1 MATLIGIVSKVIG
14 QVFAVASD
22 GTRRALVE
30 GDKLFAGDQLSTG
43 AEGAVAVHLQN
54 GQELTLGRGSSMQ
67 MTPQL
72 LANHIPHVDSSE
84 AVTPSQ
90 AQLTDVQQLQK
101 AIAAGDDPTQT
112 AEATAA
118 GPATTTTGA
127 PGGVQGS
134 GHSFVMLEEVGGRV
148 DPTIGFPTAGFNG
161 IPELPEE
168 RLNADPNNNV
178 VAADAPVVPPVTPE
192 VPEVPNNPVTLDGL
206 SVANGE
212 LTVNEANL
220 ADGSA
225 RNPGALTQSGSFT
238 VNAPDGL
245 SSLSIGGINVIS
257 GGVAAGFPQSIT
269 TLLGSTLT
277 VTGYNPATGVVSYS
291 YTLNGAETH
300 ASGEGANAVG
310 EHFTVVAGDSNGDS
324 ATGSLDINITDDVP
338 QAIDDG
344 NGVASETLLTLN
356 GNVLTNDVQGADRV
370 PVGENSGPITPGTFI
385 GTYGTLVLNANGTYT
400 YTLNTSDADF
410 KALHGGGDG
419 TETFTYTLTDA
430 DGDSSTANLVLQIHN
445 NDDPDTIG
453 GLNLGGPELTV
464 FEKNLGDGSAPD
476 ATALTQNG
484 TFTFT
489 ALDGITT
496 LTVGGI
502 AVVSGGVAA
511 GFPQSITTPLGNT
524 LTITSF
530 DLATGV
536 VNYSYTLN
544 DNEAHA
550 TANGANALPEQFDVT
565 LVDDN
570 GTTATGSLDVNI
582 VDDLPQ
588 GVNDSNASTASETLL
603 TLNGNV
609 LTNDVQGADRL
620 TVGENAGPIT
630 PGTFTGTYGT
640 LVLNANGTYTYTLN
654 TSDADFKALHGG
666 GDGTET
672 FTYTITDSDG
682 DSSTANLVLQ
692 IHNNDDPV
700 TIGGLNVEGG
710 ELTVFEKNLGDGSA
724 PDATAL
730 TQNGTFTVTAL
741 DGVTS
746 LTVGGIAVVTAG
758 VAAGFPQ
765 SITTPL
771 GSTLTITGFNAATGI
786 VSYSYTLVDNEAH
799 ATANG
804 ANTLPE
810 QFAVTLV
817 DDNGTTATG
826 SLDVNIVDDLPQGVN
841 DSNAS
846 TASETLLT
854 LNGNVLTND
863 VQGADRVTVG
873 ENAGPITPGT
883 FTGTYGTLVLNA
895 NGTYTYTLNTSD
907 ADFKALHGGGDGTET
922 FTYTITDSDGD
933 SSTANLVL
941 QIHNNDDPV
950 TIGGLNVEGGELT
963 VFEKNL
969 GDGSAPDATALTQN
983 GTFTVSALDG
993 VTSLTVGGIAVVTA
1007 GVAAGFPQSITTPLG
1022 STLTI
1027 TGFNAATGVVSYSY
1041 TLNDNEAHATAN
1053 GANTLPEQFAV
1064 TVVDDNGTT
1073 ATGSLDV
1080 NIVDDL
1086 PQGVNDSNAS
1096 TASETLLTLNGNVLT
1111 NDVQGADRVTVGENA
1126 GPVTPGTFTGTYGT
1140 LVLNANGTY
1149 TYTLNTSDADFKAL
1163 HGGGDGTETFT
1174 YTITDSD
1181 GDSSTANLVL
1191 QIHNNDDPVTI
1202 GGLNV
1207 EGGELTVFEKN
1218 LGDGSNPDTPA
1229 LTQSGTF
1236 TVTALDGV
1244 TTLTVGGIAVVT
1256 AGVAAGFPQSI
1267 TTPLGSTLTITGF
1280 NAATGVVSYSYTL
1293 NDNEAH
1299 ATANGANTLP
1309 EQFAVTVVDDNGTT
1323 ATGSLDVNIVDD
1335 LPQGV
1340 NDSNASTASETLL
1353 TLNGNVLTNDVQGAD
1368 RVTVGE
1374 NAGPITPGTFT
1385 GTYGT
1390 LVLNANGTYT
1400 YTLNTSDADFKA
1412 LHGGGDG
1419 TETFTYTITDSDGDS
1434 STANLVLQIHN
1445 NDDPVTIGG
1454 LNVEGGELTVFE
1466 KNLGDGSN
1474 PDTPALTQSGTFTV
1488 TALDGVSTLTVGGI
1502 SVVTGGVAAGFPQ
1515 SITTPLGS
1523 TLTITGF
1530 NAATGVVSYSYTLN
1544 DNEAHATANGANT
1557 LPEQF
1562 AVTVVDDNGTTATG
1576 SLDVNIVDDLPQGV
1590 NDSNTSTASETLLT
1604 LNGNVLTNDVQ
1615 GADRVT
1621 VGENAGPI
1629 TPGTFTGTYGTLVL
1643 NANGT
1648 YTYTLNTSDADF
1660 KALHGGGDGTETFTY
1675 TITDSDGDS
1684 STANL
1689 VLQIHNNDDPVTIG
1703 GLNVEGGELTVFE
1716 KNLGDGSAPD
1726 ATVLTQNGSFTVTAL
1741 DGVTS
1746 LTVGGIAVVT
1756 AGVAAG
1762 FPQSITTPLGSTLTI
1777 TGFNAATGVV
1787 SYSYTLNDNEAHAT
1801 ANGANTLPEQFA
1813 VTVVD
1818 DNGTTATG
1826 SLDVNIV
1833 DDLPQGVNDS
1843 NTSTASETL
1852 LTLNGNVL
1860 TNDVQG
1866 ADRVTVG
1873 ENAGPITPG
1882 TFTGTYGT
1890 LVLNAN
1896 GTYTYTL
1903 STSDAD
1909 FKALHGGGNGSE
1921 TFTYTITDSDG
1932 DSSTANLVLQ
1942 IHNNDDPVTLQGL
1955 NVYGGELTVYEK
1967 NLGDGSNPNPSALTQ
1982 SGTFT
1987 VTALDGVTTLTVGGI
2002 AVVTGGVAAGFP
2014 QSITTPLGST
2024 LTITGFNAATGVVS
2038 YSYTLNDNETHAN
2051 ANGANTL
2058 PEQFTVTAV
2067 DDNGTTATGNLDVNI
2082 VDDLPKGVN
2091 DSNGTAS
2098 ETQLTL
2104 NGNVLT
2110 NDVQGADRVT
2120 VGENAGPITPGTF
2133 TGTYGT
2139 LVLNANGTYT
2149 YTLSTSDAD
2158 FKALHGGGNG
2168 SETFTYTI
2176 TDSDGDSSTAN
2187 LVLQIHNN
2195 DDPVTLQGLNV
2206 YGGELTVYEKNL
2218 GDGSNPNP
2226 SALTQSG
2233 TFTVTALDGVTTLT
2247 VGGIA
2252 VVTGGVAAGFPQSI
2266 TTPLGSTLTITGF
2279 NAATGVVSYSY
2290 TLNDNETH
2298 ANANGANTLPEQFAV
2313 TVVDDNGTTATGSLD
2328 VNIVDDLPQGVN
2340 DSNTSTA
2347 SETLLTLNGNVLTN
2361 DVQGADRVTVGEN
2374 AGPITPGTFTG
2385 TYGTLVLN
2393 ANGTYTYTLS
2403 TSDADFKALHGGGN
2417 GSETF
2422 TYTITDSDGDSS
2434 TANLV
2439 LQIHNNDDPVTLQG
2453 LNVYGGE
2460 LTVYEKNLSDGSAPS
2475 TSALTQS
2482 GTFTVTALDGVT
2494 TLTVG
2499 GISVVT
2505 GGVAAGFPQSI
2516 TTPLGS
2522 TLTITGFNAATGVV
2536 SYSYTLNDNETH
2548 ANANGANTLPEQFTV
2563 TAVDDNG
2570 TTATGNL
2577 DVNIVDDLPKGVN
2590 DSNGTASE
2598 TQLTLNGNV
2607 LTNDVQGADRVTV
2620 GENAGPITPGTFTG
2634 TYGTL
2639 VLNANGTYTYTLSTS
2654 DADFKALHGGGNGSE
2669 TFTYTITDSDGDS
2682 STANL
2687 VLQIHNNDDPVTL
2700 QGLNVYG
2707 GELTVYEK
2715 NLGDG
2720 THPDTPALSQ
2730 SGTFT
2735 VTALDGLQTL
2745 TVGTLTVISGGVVA
2759 GFPQTATT
2767 PLGSTLT
2774 ITGFNAATGVISYT
2788 YTLNDNEAHPAAEGA
2803 NSLTENFNVVAT
2815 DTDGDVAN
2823 GQINVNIIDD
2833 LPTANPDTDSVQEGG
2848 TVSGNVLDND
2858 IAGADGPAATGA
2870 VVGVRA
2876 GSDTSTPA
2884 LDGLNTPINGTYGY
2898 LTLDANGNAVYHS
2911 TPNAVSGPGA
2921 VDVFTYTVRDSDGDE
2936 STTTITIDVYNS
2948 CLKAVSDNDVTVYE
2962 KALDLGKDG
2971 QDLVAGTVIGSDPTN
2986 TGETASGT
2994 LVGSVTHAV
3003 GAITYALVGTHV
3015 GEFGQIQ
3022 LNANGTYTYTLT
3034 TPPSTT
3040 PHANDGP
3047 NVMHETFTYQA
3058 TDSLGNIVTS
3068 TIVVDIVDD
3077 VPKAMNDSNAS
3088 TASET
3093 TLSLSGNVFNNDVIG
3108 ADKVALGLNAGPVT
3122 PGTFTGT
3129 YGTLVLNANGTYTY
3143 TLSTSDA
3150 DFKALHGGGNGTE
3163 TFTYTITDSDGDIS
3177 TANLVLNVHN
3187 NDDLVTLNGLDVYGG
3202 ELTVYEKNLGD
3213 GTTPNISALTQSG
3226 TFTVTALDGLQTL
3239 TVGTLTVISGGV
3251 VAGFPQTATTPL
3263 GSTLTITGFNPVT
3276 GVLSYSYTLND
3287 NEAHATASG
3296 ANSLTENFNVV
3307 ATDTDGDIANGQ
3319 INVNIVDDLP
3329 GAKPDSSSVTEG
3341 GTVNISVLGNDISG
3355 ADGPATVVGVRAG
3368 SNTSTSAVGGLGNQI
3383 TGAYGYLTLD
3393 ANGNAV
3399 YHANPNSVGPAG
3411 ATDTFTYTVRDTD
3424 GDESTT
3430 TITVNVANSIIKA
3443 NPDSDVTVYEK
3454 ALDLSKDGQ
3463 DLAAGTVTGSD
3474 PGNSGETSSGTLVG
3488 SVSGASG
3495 ALTYTLVGSAT
3506 GTYGQILLNAD
3517 GSYTYTLTSAPKT
3530 SPNAN
3535 DGPNS
3540 LSESFTYKATDASG
3554 NSSTSTIVVNIV
3566 DDVPKA
3572 VAADRSVAA
3581 VEIDSNLLIVLDVSG
3596 SMVDPSGV
3604 PGLSRL
3610 ELAKQ
3615 AISALLDK
3623 YDDLGDVKVQLV
3635 TFSSSAT
3642 DRTSVWV
3649 DVATAKTLL
3658 TGLTADGGTNYDAA
3672 VATMKTAFNTSGKL
3686 TGAQNVGYFFSDGK
3700 PTSGQEIG
3708 TSDETS
3714 LKAFLDANNIKNYAI
3729 GLGSGVSNANLNPLA
3744 YDGSSHTDT
3753 NAVVVTDL
3761 NQLNSVLSGTV
3772 IGAPVT
3778 GSLLGE
3784 GGTFGADG
3792 GFIKTIT
3799 VDGTTYTYDPAGNG
3813 SLNFSGAANHGTFNT
3828 ANNTLSIATNN
3839 SGTLLVNLDSGE
3851 YTYISQKTTA
3861 VVITENIGF
3870 TVSDNDGDL
3879 SSSTLTIKVI
3889 PNAPPVATDDHVIT
3903 NVLEG
3908 TVVVPGELLL
3918 ANDTDPNGDP
3928 LSANPTS
3935 FNTGWVARGAEFTGL
3950 TQVPNFT
3957 GSSAQA
3963 LTLARS
3969 AFVANAAAM
3978 TAVLV
3983 VSGALGSVGN
3993 SNYDDRITVNLKD
4006 GETLHLNH
4014 DLAAG
4019 RIAMEYSI
4027 NGGAFTPIADGGM
4040 ITATSDA
4047 TYQIHISNIPNSSS
4061 GGNGSETYKLTMT
4074 VNYSEA
4080 HDIAPDYHGTY
4091 TANDN
4096 HGGSDSANVTI
4107 SYQDGHTL
4115 TGTGGDDVLVAGA
4128 GSNVINAGGGNDVLT
4143 AGSGNNE
4150 LHGDAGNDLL
4160 FSGPGNDTLDGGT
4173 GIDTAS
4179 YAHATAGV
4187 TVNLSLLGGQ
4197 NTLGAGTDILTGI
4210 ENLTGSNFNDTLT
4223 GDNTGNVITGGLG
4236 NDVLNGGGGD
4246 DLLIGG
4252 LGNNTLSGG
4261 AGADTFQWL
4270 KGNSGHDVITDFTP
4284 GTDKLDLSQ
4293 LLQGEN
4299 GTTASLDDYL
4309 HFTVTGSGP
4318 STVTSIDVSAM
4329 AGAAPNQT
4337 IDLAGVDLAS
4347 HYGVT
4352 PGAGGVIAGGHDTA
4366 TIINGM
4372 LNDHSLKVDTV

>member
-72 LANHIPHVDSSE
+72 LANQIPHVHSSE

-90 AQLTDVQQLQK
+90 AQLTDVEQLQK

-118 GPATTTTGA
+118 GPSTTSGV

-161 IPELPEE
+161 IPEFPEE
-168 RLNADPNNNV
+168 RLNAEPDNDA
-178 VAADAPVVPPVTPE
+178 VAADTPVVPPVTPE
-192 VPEVPNNPVTLDGL
+192 VPNNPVTFEGL
-206 SVANGE
+206 SGQNGE
-212 LTVNEANL
+212 RTVNEANL
-220 ADGSA
+220 TDGSV
-225 RNPGALTQSGSFT
+225 RNEGSLTRSGTFT
-238 VNAPDGL
+238 INAPDGL
-245 SSLSIGGINVIS
+245 TSLSIGGINVIS
-257 GGVAAGFPQSIT
+257 GGVAAGSAQSIT
-269 TLLGSTLT
+269 TPLGSTLT
-277 VTGYNPATGVVSYS
+277 FTGYNPATGVVSYS
-291 YTLNGAETH
+291 YTLNRAETH
-300 ASGEGANAVG
+300 ASGEGANSLTERV
-310 EHFTVVAGDSNGDS
+310 TVVASDSNGDS
-324 ATGSLDINITDDVP
+324 ATGTLDLTIIDDVP
-338 QAIDDG
+338 KAVDDN
-344 NGVASETLLTLN
+344 NGIASETLLTLN

-370 PVGENSGPITPGTFI
+370 PVGENS
-385 GTYGTLVLNANGTYT
+385 
-400 YTLNTSDADF
+400 
-410 KALHGGGDG
+410 
-419 TETFTYTLTDA
+419 
-430 DGDSSTANLVLQIHN
+430 
-445 NDDPDTIG
+445 
-453 GLNLGGPELTV
+453 
-464 FEKNLGDGSAPD
+464 
-476 ATALTQNG
+476 
-484 TFTFT
+484 
-489 ALDGITT
+489 
-496 LTVGGI
+496 
-502 AVVSGGVAA
+502 
-511 GFPQSITTPLGNT
+511 
-524 LTITSF
+524 
-530 DLATGV
+530 
-536 VNYSYTLN
+536 
-544 DNEAHA
+544 
-550 TANGANALPEQFDVT
+550 
-565 LVDDN
+565 
-570 GTTATGSLDVNI
+570 
-582 VDDLPQ
+582 
-588 GVNDSNASTASETLL
+588 
-603 TLNGNV
+603 
-609 LTNDVQGADRL
+609 
-620 TVGENAGPIT
+620 GPIT

-666 GDGTET
+666 GDGTDT
-672 FTYTITDSDG
+672 FTYTITDADG

-741 DGVTS
+741 DGVTT

-771 GSTLTITGFNAATGI
+771 GSTLTITGFNAATGV
-786 VSYSYTLVDNEAH
+786 VSYSYTLNDNEAH
-799 ATANG
+799 PTANG

-863 VQGADRVTVG
+863 VQGADRVPVG
-873 ENAGPITPGT
+873 ENSGPITPGT

-922 FTYTITDSDGD
+922 FTYTITDADGD

-983 GTFTVSALDG
+983 
-993 VTSLTVGGIAVVTA
+993 
-1007 GVAAGFPQSITTPLG
+1007 
-1022 STLTI
+1022 
-1027 TGFNAATGVVSYSY
+1027 
-1041 TLNDNEAHATAN
+1041 
-1053 GANTLPEQFAV
+1053 
-1064 TVVDDNGTT
+1064 
-1073 ATGSLDV
+1073 
-1080 NIVDDL
+1080 
-1086 PQGVNDSNAS
+1086 
-1096 TASETLLTLNGNVLT
+1096 
-1111 NDVQGADRVTVGENA
+1111 
-1126 GPVTPGTFTGTYGT
+1126 
-1140 LVLNANGTY
+1140 
-1149 TYTLNTSDADFKAL
+1149 
-1163 HGGGDGTETFT
+1163 
-1174 YTITDSD
+1174 
-1181 GDSSTANLVL
+1181 
-1191 QIHNNDDPVTI
+1191 
-1202 GGLNV
+1202 
-1207 EGGELTVFEKN
+1207 
-1218 LGDGSNPDTPA
+1218 
-1229 LTQSGTF
+1229 GTF

-1299 ATANGANTLP
+1299 PTANGANALP
-1309 EQFAVTVVDDNGTT
+1309 EQFAVTLVDDNGTT

-1340 NDSNASTASETLL
+1340 NDSNGTASETLL

-1368 RVTVGE
+1368 RVTIGE
-1374 NAGPITPGTFT
+1374 GTGPITPGTFT

-1419 TETFTYTITDSDGDS
+1419 TETFTYTITDADGDS

-1445 NDDPVTIGG
+1445 NDDPVTIDG
-1454 LNVEGGELTVFE
+1454 LSVTGGELTVFE
-1466 KNLGDGSN
+1466 KNLSDGSA
-1474 PDTPALTQSGTFTV
+1474 PDATALTQNGTFTV
-1488 TALDGVSTLTVGGI
+1488 TALDGVTTLTVGGI
-1502 SVVTGGVAAGFPQ
+1502 AVVTAGVAAGFPQ

-1544 DNEAHATANGANT
+1544 DNEAHPTANGANA

-1562 AVTVVDDNGTTATG
+1562 AVTLVDDNGTTATG

-1590 NDSNTSTASETLLT
+1590 NDSNGTASETLLT

-1621 VGENAGPI
+1621 IGEGTGPI

-1675 TITDSDGDS
+1675 TITDADGDS

-1689 VLQIHNNDDPVTIG
+1689 VLQIHNNDDPVVLN
-1703 GLNVEGGELTVFE
+1703 GLNVYGGELTVYE
-1716 KNLGDGSAPD
+1716 KNLNDGSNPNAP
-1726 ATVLTQNGSFTVTAL
+1726 ALTQNGTFTVTAL
-1741 DGVTS
+1741 DGVTT

-1787 SYSYTLNDNEAHAT
+1787 SYSYTLNDNEAHPT
-1801 ANGANTLPEQFA
+1801 ANGANTLPEQFT
-1813 VTVVD
+1813 VTAVD

-1833 DDLPQGVNDS
+1833 DDLPKGMNDS
-1843 NTSTASETL
+1843 NGTASETL

-1866 ADRVTVG
+1866 ADRVTIG
-1873 ENAGPITPG
+1873 EGTGPITPG

-1903 STSDAD
+1903 NTSDAD
-1909 FKALHGGGNGSE
+1909 FKALHGGGDGTE
-1921 TFTYTITDSDG
+1921 TFTYTITDADG

-1942 IHNNDDPVTLQGL
+1942 IHNNDDPVVLNGL

-1967 NLGDGSNPNPSALTQ
+1967 NLNDGSNPNAPALTQ
-1982 SGTFT
+1982 NGTFT

-2002 AVVTGGVAAGFP
+2002 AVVTAGVAAGFP

-2038 YSYTLNDNETHAN
+2038 YSYTLNDNEAHPT

-2067 DDNGTTATGNLDVNI
+2067 DDNGTTATGSLDVNI
-2082 VDDLPKGVN
+2082 VDDLPKGMN

-2098 ETQLTL
+2098 ETLLTL

-2120 VGENAGPITPGTF
+2120 IGESTGPITPGTF

-2149 YTLSTSDAD
+2149 YTLNTSDAD
-2158 FKALHGGGNG
+2158 FKALHGGGDG
-2168 SETFTYTI
+2168 TETFTYTI
-2176 TDSDGDSSTAN
+2176 TDADGDSSTAN

-2195 DDPVTLQGLNV
+2195 DDPVVLNGLNV

-2218 GDGSNPNP
+2218 NDGSNPNAP
-2226 SALTQSG
+2226 ALTQNG

-2252 VVTGGVAAGFPQSI
+2252 VVTAGVAAGFPQSI

-2290 TLNDNETH
+2290 TLNDNEAHPT
-2298 ANANGANTLPEQFAV
+2298 ANGANTLPEQFTV
-2313 TVVDDNGTTATGSLD
+2313 TAVDDNGTTATGSLD
-2328 VNIVDDLPQGVN
+2328 VNIVDDLPKGMN
-2340 DSNTSTA
+2340 DSNGTA

-2361 DVQGADRVTVGEN
+2361 DVQGADRVTIGEST
-2374 AGPITPGTFTG
+2374 GPITPGTFTG

-2393 ANGTYTYTLS
+2393 ANGTYTYTLN
-2403 TSDADFKALHGGGN
+2403 TSDADFKALHGGGD
-2417 GSETF
+2417 GTETF
-2422 TYTITDSDGDSS
+2422 TYTITDADGDSS

-2439 LQIHNNDDPVTLQG
+2439 LQIHNNDDPVVLNG

-2460 LTVYEKNLSDGSAPS
+2460 LTVYEKNLIDGTDPNAP
-2475 TSALTQS
+2475 ALTQ
-2482 GTFTVTALDGVT
+2482 
-2494 TLTVG
+2494 
-2499 GISVVT
+2499 
-2505 GGVAAGFPQSI
+2505 
-2516 TTPLGS
+2516 
-2522 TLTITGFNAATGVV
+2522 N
-2536 SYSYTLNDNETH
+2536 
-2548 ANANGANTLPEQFTV
+2548 
-2563 TAVDDNG
+2563 
-2570 TTATGNL
+2570 
-2577 DVNIVDDLPKGVN
+2577 
-2590 DSNGTASE
+2590 
-2598 TQLTLNGNV
+2598 
-2607 LTNDVQGADRVTV
+2607 
-2620 GENAGPITPGTFTG
+2620 
-2634 TYGTL
+2634 
-2639 VLNANGTYTYTLSTS
+2639 
-2654 DADFKALHGGGNGSE
+2654 
-2669 TFTYTITDSDGDS
+2669 
-2682 STANL
+2682 
-2687 VLQIHNNDDPVTL
+2687 
-2700 QGLNVYG
+2700 
-2707 GELTVYEK
+2707 
-2715 NLGDG
+2715 
-2720 THPDTPALSQ
+2720 
-2730 SGTFT
+2730 GTFT

-2745 TVGTLTVISGGVVA
+2745 TVGGIAVVSGGVVA
-2759 GFPQTATT
+2759 GFPQTAVT

-2774 ITGFNAATGVISYT
+2774 ITGYNPTTGVISYS
-2788 YTLNDNEAHPAAEGA
+2788 YTLNDNEAHPTADGI
-2803 NSLTENFNVVAT
+2803 NSLIENINVVAT
-2815 DTDGDVAN
+2815 DTDGDIAN

-2833 LPTANPDTDSVQEGG
+2833 LPTAKADADSVQEGG

-2858 IAGADGPAATGA
+2858 IGGADGPAAAGA

-2876 GSDTSTPA
+2876 GSDTSTSA
-2884 LDGLNTPINGTYGY
+2884 IGGLGNPINGTYGY

-2962 KALDLGKDG
+2962 KALDLSQGG
-2971 QDLVAGTVIGSDPTN
+2971 QDLAAGTVVGSDPTS

-3003 GAITYALVGTHV
+3003 GAITYALVGSNLGTY
-3015 GEFGQIQ
+3015 GQIQ

-3040 PHANDGP
+3040 PNANDGP
-3047 NVMHETFTYQA
+3047 NVMHETFNYQA

-3077 VPKAMNDSNAS
+3077 VPKAMNDSNLG

-3093 TLSLSGNVFNNDVIG
+3093 AQSLSGDVFGNDVIG
-3108 ADKVALGLNAGPVT
+3108 ADKVAVGPDAGPVT

-3143 TLSTSDA
+3143 TLDPNSA
-3150 DFKALHGGGNGTE
+3150 DFKNLHGGGSDTE
-3163 TFTYTITDSDGDIS
+3163 TFTYTLTDADGDIS
-3177 TANLVLNVHN
+3177 TANLVLNVYN
-3187 NDDLVTLNGLDVYGG
+3187 NDDKVTLNGLDVYGG
-3202 ELTVYEKNLGD
+3202 ELTVYEKNLSD
-3213 GTTPNISALTQSG
+3213 GTNPNAPALIQSG

-3239 TVGTLTVISGGV
+3239 TVGGITVVSAGV
-3251 VAGFPQTATTPL
+3251 AAGFPQTAVTPL
-3263 GSTLTITGFNPVT
+3263 GSTLTITGYNPAT
-3276 GVLSYSYTLND
+3276 GVISYSYTLND
-3287 NEAHATASG
+3287 NEAHPTANG
-3296 ANSLTENFNVV
+3296 TNNLIENINVV

-3329 GAKPDSSSVTEG
+3329 SAKPDSSSVTEG
-3341 GTVNISVLGNDISG
+3341 GTVNIGVLGNDISG

-3368 SNTSTSAVGGLGNQI
+3368 SNTSTSAIGGLGNQI
-3383 TGAYGYLTLD
+3383 NGTYGYLTLD

-3399 YHANPNSVGPAG
+3399 YHSNPGSVGDAG
-3411 ATDTFTYTVRDTD
+3411 ATDTFTYTVRDSD

-3430 TITVNVANSIIKA
+3430 TITIDVANSIIKA

-3454 ALDLSKDGQ
+3454 ALDLSQGGQ

-3474 PGNSGETSSGTLVG
+3474 PDNTGETASGTLVG

-3506 GTYGQILLNAD
+3506 GTYGQILLNPD

-3540 LSESFTYKATDASG
+3540 LSETFTYKATDASG

-3572 VAADRSVAA
+3572 VASDRSVAA

-3604 PGLSRL
+3604 SNLSRL

-3642 DRTSVWV
+3642 DMTSVWV

-3658 TGLTADGGTNYDAA
+3658 AGLTANGGTNYDAA
-3672 VATMKTAFNTSGKL
+3672 VATMQTAFNTSGKL

-3700 PTSGQEIG
+3700 PTTGQEIG
-3708 TSDETS
+3708 TADETA

-3744 YDGSSHTDT
+3744 YDGNSHTDT

-3772 IGAPVT
+3772 NGAPVT

-3784 GGTFGADG
+3784 GGAFGADG

-3799 VDGTTYTYDPAGNG
+3799 VDGTTYTYDPSGNTNQG
-3813 SLNFSGAANHGTFNT
+3813 SLNFSGGLNHGTFNT
-3828 ANNTLSIATNN
+3828 VDNTLNIATNN
-3839 SGTLLVNLDSGE
+3839 SGTLQINLDTGE
-3851 YTYISQKTTA
+3851 YAYISQKTTS
-3861 VVITENIGF
+3861 VLITENIGF

-3879 SSSTLTIKVI
+3879 ASSTLTIKVI
-3889 PNAPPVATDDHVIT
+3889 PNAPPVAADDYVIT
-3903 NVLEG
+3903 NVLSSNI
-3908 TVVVPGELLL
+3908 VVPGELLL
-3918 ANDTDPNGDP
+3918 ANDTDPDGDQ
-3928 LSANPTS
+3928 LSATPTS
-3935 FNTGWVARGAEFTGL
+3935 FNTGWVVKGGDFTG
-3950 TQVPNFT
+3950 TGAISFT
-3957 GSSAQA
+3957 GENNNPANQS
-3963 LTLARS
+3963 LANVRN
-3969 AFVANAAAM
+3969 AFAANAATM
-3978 TAVLV
+3978 TAMLV
-3983 VSGALGSVGN
+3983 VSGYLSAANQSNGN
-3993 SNYDDRITVNLKD
+3993 NEDLITVKLKQ
-4006 GETLHLNH
+4006 GETLSLDHNLDPGH
-4014 DLAAG
+4014 
-4019 RIAMEYSI
+4019 ITMEYSL
-4027 NGGAFTPIADGGM
+4027 NGGAFVSIADGGT
-4040 ITATSDA
+4040 ITAGADG
-4047 TYQIHISNIPNSSS
+4047 TYQIHVTNIANTSGSNKNSAE
-4061 GGNGSETYKLTMT
+4061 NYDLTMT
-4074 VNYSEA
+4074 VNYAGAQEVTT
-4080 HDIAPDYHGTY
+4080 DYHGTY

-4096 HGGSDSANVTI
+4096 HGGSDSANLTI
-4107 SYQDGHTL
+4107 SYQDGHIL
-4115 TGTGGDDVLVAGA
+4115 TGTSGDDILVAGT
-4128 GSNVINAGGGNDVLT
+4128 GSNIINAGDGNDVLT

-4160 FSGPGNDTLDGGT
+4160 YSGPGNDTLDGGT

-4187 TVNLSLLGGQ
+4187 TVDLSLLAAQ
-4197 NTLGAGTDILTGI
+4197 NTLGAGTDTLMAI
-4210 ENLTGSNFNDTLT
+4210 ENLTGSNFNDTLS
-4223 GDNTGNVITGGLG
+4223 GDNTNNVINGGLG
-4236 NDVLNGGGGD
+4236 NDILNGGGGD

-4252 LGNNTLSGG
+4252 MGNNTLSGG

-4309 HFTVTGSGP
+4309 HFTVTGSGA

-4347 HYGVT
+4347 QYGVT
-4352 PGAGGVIAGGHDTA
+4352 PGAGGVVASGHDTA

>member
-1 MATLIGIVSKVIG
+1 M
-14 QVFAVASD
+14 
-22 GTRRALVE
+22 
-30 GDKLFAGDQLSTG
+30 
-43 AEGAVAVHLQN
+43 
-54 GQELTLGRGSSMQ
+54 
-67 MTPQL
+67 
-72 LANHIPHVDSSE
+72 
-84 AVTPSQ
+84 
-90 AQLTDVQQLQK
+90 
-101 AIAAGDDPTQT
+101 
-112 AEATAA
+112 
-118 GPATTTTGA
+118 
-127 PGGVQGS
+127 
-134 GHSFVMLEEVGGRV
+134 
-148 DPTIGFPTAGFNG
+148 
-161 IPELPEE
+161 
-168 RLNADPNNNV
+168 
-178 VAADAPVVPPVTPE
+178 
-192 VPEVPNNPVTLDGL
+192 
-206 SVANGE
+206 
-212 LTVNEANL
+212 
-220 ADGSA
+220 
-225 RNPGALTQSGSFT
+225 
-238 VNAPDGL
+238 
-245 SSLSIGGINVIS
+245 
-257 GGVAAGFPQSIT
+257 
-269 TLLGSTLT
+269 
-277 VTGYNPATGVVSYS
+277 
-291 YTLNGAETH
+291 
-300 ASGEGANAVG
+300 
-310 EHFTVVAGDSNGDS
+310 
-324 ATGSLDINITDDVP
+324 
-338 QAIDDG
+338 
-344 NGVASETLLTLN
+344 
-356 GNVLTNDVQGADRV
+356 
-370 PVGENSGPITPGTFI
+370 
-385 GTYGTLVLNANGTYT
+385 
-400 YTLNTSDADF
+400 
-410 KALHGGGDG
+410 
-419 TETFTYTLTDA
+419 
-430 DGDSSTANLVLQIHN
+430 
-445 NDDPDTIG
+445 
-453 GLNLGGPELTV
+453 
-464 FEKNLGDGSAPD
+464 
-476 ATALTQNG
+476 
-484 TFTFT
+484 
-489 ALDGITT
+489 
-496 LTVGGI
+496 
-502 AVVSGGVAA
+502 
-511 GFPQSITTPLGNT
+511 
-524 LTITSF
+524 
-530 DLATGV
+530 
-536 VNYSYTLN
+536 
-544 DNEAHA
+544 
-550 TANGANALPEQFDVT
+550 
-565 LVDDN
+565 VDDN

-582 VDDLPQ
+582 VDDLPK
-588 GVNDSNASTASETLL
+588 GVNDSNGTASETQL

-609 LTNDVQGADRL
+609 LTNDVQGADRV
-620 TVGENAGPIT
+620 TIGESAGPIT

-640 LVLNANGTYTYTLN
+640 LVLNANGTYTYTLS
-654 TSDADFKALHGG
+654 TSDVDFKALHGG
-666 GDGTET
+666 GNGTET

-700 TIGGLNVEGG
+700 TLQGLNVYGG
-710 ELTVFEKNLGDGSA
+710 ELTVYEKNLS
-724 PDATAL
+724 
-730 TQNGTFTVTAL
+730 
-741 DGVTS
+741 
-746 LTVGGIAVVTAG
+746 
-758 VAAGFPQ
+758 
-765 SITTPL
+765 
-771 GSTLTITGFNAATGI
+771 
-786 VSYSYTLVDNEAH
+786 
-799 ATANG
+799 
-804 ANTLPE
+804 
-810 QFAVTLV
+810 
-817 DDNGTTATG
+817 
-826 SLDVNIVDDLPQGVN
+826 
-841 DSNAS
+841 
-846 TASETLLT
+846 
-854 LNGNVLTND
+854 
-863 VQGADRVTVG
+863 
-873 ENAGPITPGT
+873 
-883 FTGTYGTLVLNA
+883 
-895 NGTYTYTLNTSD
+895 
-907 ADFKALHGGGDGTET
+907 DGT
-922 FTYTITDSDGD
+922 
-933 SSTANLVL
+933 
-941 QIHNNDDPV
+941 H
-950 TIGGLNVEGGELT
+950 
-963 VFEKNL
+963 
-969 GDGSAPDATALTQN
+969 
-983 GTFTVSALDG
+983 
-993 VTSLTVGGIAVVTA
+993 
-1007 GVAAGFPQSITTPLG
+1007 
-1022 STLTI
+1022 
-1027 TGFNAATGVVSYSY
+1027 
-1041 TLNDNEAHATAN
+1041 
-1053 GANTLPEQFAV
+1053 
-1064 TVVDDNGTT
+1064 
-1073 ATGSLDV
+1073 
-1080 NIVDDL
+1080 
-1086 PQGVNDSNAS
+1086 
-1096 TASETLLTLNGNVLT
+1096 
-1111 NDVQGADRVTVGENA
+1111 
-1126 GPVTPGTFTGTYGT
+1126 
-1140 LVLNANGTY
+1140 
-1149 TYTLNTSDADFKAL
+1149 
-1163 HGGGDGTETFT
+1163 
-1174 YTITDSD
+1174 
-1181 GDSSTANLVL
+1181 
-1191 QIHNNDDPVTI
+1191 
-1202 GGLNV
+1202 
-1207 EGGELTVFEKN
+1207 
-1218 LGDGSNPDTPA
+1218 PDTPA

-1293 NDNEAH
+1293 NDNESH
-1299 ATANGANTLP
+1299 PT
-1309 EQFAVTVVDDNGTT
+1309 
-1323 ATGSLDVNIVDD
+1323 
-1335 LPQGV
+1335 
-1340 NDSNASTASETLL
+1340 
-1353 TLNGNVLTNDVQGAD
+1353 
-1368 RVTVGE
+1368 
-1374 NAGPITPGTFT
+1374 
-1385 GTYGT
+1385 
-1390 LVLNANGTYT
+1390 
-1400 YTLNTSDADFKA
+1400 
-1412 LHGGGDG
+1412 
-1419 TETFTYTITDSDGDS
+1419 
-1434 STANLVLQIHN
+1434 
-1445 NDDPVTIGG
+1445 
-1454 LNVEGGELTVFE
+1454 
-1466 KNLGDGSN
+1466 
-1474 PDTPALTQSGTFTV
+1474 
-1488 TALDGVSTLTVGGI
+1488 
-1502 SVVTGGVAAGFPQ
+1502 
-1515 SITTPLGS
+1515 
-1523 TLTITGF
+1523 
-1530 NAATGVVSYSYTLN
+1530 
-1544 DNEAHATANGANT
+1544 
-1557 LPEQF
+1557 
-1562 AVTVVDDNGTTATG
+1562 
-1576 SLDVNIVDDLPQGV
+1576 
-1590 NDSNTSTASETLLT
+1590 
-1604 LNGNVLTNDVQ
+1604 
-1615 GADRVT
+1615 
-1621 VGENAGPI
+1621 
-1629 TPGTFTGTYGTLVL
+1629 
-1643 NANGT
+1643 
-1648 YTYTLNTSDADF
+1648 
-1660 KALHGGGDGTETFTY
+1660 
-1675 TITDSDGDS
+1675 
-1684 STANL
+1684 
-1689 VLQIHNNDDPVTIG
+1689 
-1703 GLNVEGGELTVFE
+1703 
-1716 KNLGDGSAPD
+1716 
-1726 ATVLTQNGSFTVTAL
+1726 
-1741 DGVTS
+1741 
-1746 LTVGGIAVVT
+1746 
-1756 AGVAAG
+1756 
-1762 FPQSITTPLGSTLTI
+1762 
-1777 TGFNAATGVV
+1777 
-1787 SYSYTLNDNEAHAT
+1787 
-1801 ANGANTLPEQFA
+1801 
-1813 VTVVD
+1813 
-1818 DNGTTATG
+1818 
-1826 SLDVNIV
+1826 
-1833 DDLPQGVNDS
+1833 
-1843 NTSTASETL
+1843 
-1852 LTLNGNVL
+1852 
-1860 TNDVQG
+1860 
-1866 ADRVTVG
+1866 
-1873 ENAGPITPG
+1873 
-1882 TFTGTYGT
+1882 
-1890 LVLNAN
+1890 
-1896 GTYTYTL
+1896 
-1903 STSDAD
+1903 
-1909 FKALHGGGNGSE
+1909 
-1921 TFTYTITDSDG
+1921 
-1932 DSSTANLVLQ
+1932 
-1942 IHNNDDPVTLQGL
+1942 
-1955 NVYGGELTVYEK
+1955 
-1967 NLGDGSNPNPSALTQ
+1967 
-1982 SGTFT
+1982 
-1987 VTALDGVTTLTVGGI
+1987 
-2002 AVVTGGVAAGFP
+2002 
-2014 QSITTPLGST
+2014 
-2024 LTITGFNAATGVVS
+2024 
-2038 YSYTLNDNETHAN
+2038 

-2067 DDNGTTATGNLDVNI
+2067 DDNGTTATGSLDVNI

-2120 VGENAGPITPGTF
+2120 IGESTGPITPGTF

-2149 YTLSTSDAD
+2149 YTLSTSDVD

-2168 SETFTYTI
+2168 T
-2176 TDSDGDSSTAN
+2176 
-2187 LVLQIHNN
+2187 
-2195 DDPVTLQGLNV
+2195 
-2206 YGGELTVYEKNL
+2206 
-2218 GDGSNPNP
+2218 
-2226 SALTQSG
+2226 
-2233 TFTVTALDGVTTLT
+2233 
-2247 VGGIA
+2247 
-2252 VVTGGVAAGFPQSI
+2252 
-2266 TTPLGSTLTITGF
+2266 
-2279 NAATGVVSYSY
+2279 
-2290 TLNDNETH
+2290 
-2298 ANANGANTLPEQFAV
+2298 
-2313 TVVDDNGTTATGSLD
+2313 
-2328 VNIVDDLPQGVN
+2328 
-2340 DSNTSTA
+2340 
-2347 SETLLTLNGNVLTN
+2347 
-2361 DVQGADRVTVGEN
+2361 
-2374 AGPITPGTFTG
+2374 
-2385 TYGTLVLN
+2385 
-2393 ANGTYTYTLS
+2393 
-2403 TSDADFKALHGGGN
+2403 
-2417 GSETF
+2417 ETF

-2499 GISVVT
+2499 GIAVVT
-2505 GGVAAGFPQSI
+2505 AGVAAGFPQSI

-2536 SYSYTLNDNETH
+2536 SYSYTLNDNESHPT
-2548 ANANGANTLPEQFTV
+2548 ANGANTLPEQFTV

-2570 TTATGNL
+2570 TTATGSL

-2607 LTNDVQGADRVTV
+2607 LTNDVQGADRVTI
-2620 GENAGPITPGTFTG
+2620 GESAGPITPGTFTG

-2654 DADFKALHGGGNGSE
+2654 DVDFKALHGGGNGTE

-2715 NLGDG
+2715 NLSDG
-2720 THPDTPALSQ
+2720 THPDTPALTQ

-2735 VTALDGLQTL
+2735 VTALDGVTTL
-2745 TVGTLTVISGGVVA
+2745 TVGGIAVVTAGVAA
-2759 GFPQTATT
+2759 GFPQSITT

-2774 ITGFNAATGVISYT
+2774 ITGFNAATGVVSYS
-2788 YTLNDNEAHPAAEGA
+2788 YTLNDNEAHPTANGA
-2803 NSLTENFNVVAT
+2803 NTLPEQFTVTAVDDNGTTATGSLDVNIVDDLPKGVNDSNGTASETQLTLNGNVLTNDVQGADRVTIGESAGPITPGTFTGTYGTLVLNANGTYTYTLSTSDADFKALHGGGNGTETFTYTITDSDGDSSTANLVLQIHNNDDPVTLQGLNVYGGELTVYEKNLSDGTHPDTPALTQSGTFTVTALDGVTTLTVGGIAVVTAGVAAGFPQSITTPLGSTLTITGFNAATGVVSYSYTLNDNESHPTANGANTLPEQFTVTAVDDNGTTATGSLDVNIVDDLPKGVNDSNGTASETQLTLNGNVLTNDVQGADRVTIGESAGPITPGTFTGTYGTLVLNANGTYTYTLSTSDVDFKALHGGGNGTETFTYTITDSDGDSSTANLVLQIHNNDDPVTLQGLNVYGGELTVYEKNLSDGSAPSTSALTQSGTFTVTALDGVTSLTVGGIAVVTGGVAAGFPQSITTPLGSTLTITGFNAATGVVSYSYT
-2815 DTDGDVAN
+2815 LNDNESHPTAN
-2823 GQINVNIIDD
+2823 GANTLPEQFTVTAVDDNGTTATGSLDVNIIDD
-2833 LPTANPDTDSVQEGG
+2833 LPTAKPDTDSVQEGG

-2884 LDGLNTPINGTYGY
+2884 LDGLNTHINGTYGY
-2898 LTLDANGNAVYHS
+2898 LTLDASGNAVYHS

-3003 GAITYALVGTHV
+3003 GAITYALVGTNV

-3034 TPPSTT
+3034 TPPSTM

-3068 TIVVDIVDD
+3068 TIVVNIVDD
-3077 VPKAMNDSNAS
+3077 VPKAMNDSNLS

-3093 TLSLSGNVFNNDVIG
+3093 VTSLSGNVFNNDVIG
-3108 ADKVALGLNAGPVT
+3108 ADKVAIGLNAGPVT

-3163 TFTYTITDSDGDIS
+3163 TFTYTITDADGDIS

-3213 GTTPNISALTQSG
+3213 GTTPNIPALTQSG

-3239 TVGTLTVISGGV
+3239 TVGGIAVVTGGV
-3251 VAGFPQTATTPL
+3251 VAGFPQTAVTPL
-3263 GSTLTITGFNPVT
+3263 GSTLTITGFNAAT
-3276 GVLSYSYTLND
+3276 GVISYSYTLND
-3287 NEAHATASG
+3287 NETHATANG

-3307 ATDTDGDIANGQ
+3307 ATDTDGDTANGQ

-3329 GAKPDSSSVTEG
+3329 SAKPDSSSVTEG

-3368 SNTSTSAVGGLGNQI
+3368 SNTATSAVGGLGNQI

-3399 YHANPNSVGPAG
+3399 YHSNPNSVGAAG
-3411 ATDTFTYTVRDTD
+3411 ATDTFTYTVRDSD

-3430 TITVNVANSIIKA
+3430 TVTINVANSNIKA

-3474 PGNSGETSSGTLVG
+3474 PGNTGETASGTLVG

-3506 GTYGQILLNAD
+3506 GTYGQMLLNAD

-3581 VEIDSNLLIVLDVSG
+3581 VEVDSNLLIVLDVSG

-3604 PGLSRL
+3604 YDASGASLSRL
-3610 ELAKQ
+3610 ALAKQ

-3658 TGLTADGGTNYDAA
+3658 AGLTANGGTNYDAA
-3672 VATMKTAFNTSGKL
+3672 VATMQTAFNTSGKL

-3708 TSDETS
+3708 TTDETT

-3799 VDGTTYTYDPAGNG
+3799 VDGTTYTYDPSGNTNQG
-3813 SLNFSGAANHGTFNT
+3813 SLNFSGGLNHGTFNT
-3828 ANNTLSIATNN
+3828 VNNTLSIATNN

-3851 YTYISQKTTA
+3851 YTYISQKSTS

-3879 SSSTLTIKVI
+3879 SSSTLTVKVI
-3889 PNAPPVATDDHVIT
+3889 PNAPPVAADDNVIT
-3903 NVLEG
+3903 NVLSG

-3918 ANDTDPNGDP
+3918 ANDTDPNGDQ
-3928 LSANPTS
+3928 LSATPTS
-3935 FNTGWVARGAEFTGL
+3935 FNTGWVARGADFVGV
-3950 TQVPNFT
+3950 TQNYNFT
-3957 GSSAQA
+3957 GNATA
-3963 LTLARS
+3963 VNIARS
-3969 AFVANAAAM
+3969 AFVADTVAM
-3978 TAVLV
+3978 TAMLI
-3983 VSGALGSVGN
+3983 VSGALGSVGG
-3993 SNYDDRITVNLKD
+3993 STADDFITVNLKD
-4006 GETLHLNH
+4006 GETLNLNH
-4014 DLAAG
+4014 DLAGG

-4027 NGGAFTPIADGGM
+4027 NGGVYTTIPDGGT
-4040 ITATSDA
+4040 IPATGGG
-4047 TYQIHISNIPNSSS
+4047 TYQIHISNIPNGSGG
-4061 GGNGSETYKLTMT
+4061 GGNGSETYKLTML
-4074 VNYSEA
+4074 VNYAGA
-4080 HDIAPDYHGTY
+4080 HDIAPDYHDTY

-4096 HGGSDSANVTI
+4096 HGGSDSANLTI

-4115 TGTGGDDVLVAGA
+4115 TGTSGDDVLVAGT
-4128 GSNVINAGGGNDVLT
+4128 GNNIINAGGGNDVLT

-4160 FSGPGNDTLDGGT
+4160 YSGPGNDLLDGGT

-4197 NTLGAGTDILTGI
+4197 NTLGAGTDTLTGI

-4223 GDNTGNVITGGLG
+4223 GDNNNNVINGGLG
-4236 NDVLNGGGGD
+4236 NDILNGGGGD

-4293 LLQGEN
+4293 LLQGES

-4318 STVTSIDVSAM
+4318 ATVTSIDVSAM